1 MIARGCIFRAAAVD
15 MSMQRRFIST
25 TTQNLSRRAVVAR
38 APRLELVLY
47 RRLVRAVK
55 SLGPEEPAVLQAY
68 QYALADV
75 IMQLEKKSGT
85 DFREGFHKALKE
97 AARHPISPV
106 HRVQGFE
113 LLNIMAKRRRALSA
127 IRRWHELSN
136 DIQSGDIDLATGIA
150 VVAFAFDT
158 DADTAPSSAVNPE
171 AWRAPID
178 AIEARVNAFAD
189 SIAVSA
195 SQIIAKKGWQP
206 PPAPQEGS
214 HVSWNEL
221 EDGVRALVRAFHVS
235 ARMHGDQD
243 DYYNVMNSVAHRVI
257 ERRSGNPIT
266 LSALFL
272 TAARRVPGLSP
283 HLHPVNYP
291 YRFLVGVGS
300 GEDKRFIDCFE
311 GKILDKSDLRKYSL
325 ATPSSDGKE
334 LEPISPAWV
343 FIRMLYNLYLIHQR
357 VNDEDGIRCA
367 AAQMS
372 QLRECCGPV
381 PPSWQAP
388 GNNDCEDD

>member
-1 MIARGCIFRAAAVD
+1 VD
-15 MSMQRRFIST
+15 VSMQRRFIST
-25 TTQNLSRRAVVAR
+25 TTQKLSRRAVVAR

-47 RRLVRAVK
+47 RRLMRAVK

-75 IMQLEKKSGT
+75 MCKLEGTGLYKAGT
-85 DFREGFHKALKE
+85 DFREGFGKALKE

-127 IRRWHELSN
+127 IRRWHELSD

-150 VVAFAFDT
+150 VVAFAFDGD
-158 DADTAPSSAVNPE
+158 DADTVHSSGANPQS
-171 AWRAPID
+171 WRAPID

-189 SIAVSA
+189 SVAVSA

-206 PPAPQEGS
+206 PPEPREGS
-214 HVSWNEL
+214 HVPWIEL

-272 TAARRVPGLSP
+272 TAARRVPGLSD

-311 GKILDKSDLRKYSL
+311 GKILDKSDLRKNSL

-334 LEPISPAWV
+334 LEPITPAWV

-357 VNDEDGIRCA
+357 VNDENGVRCA

-388 GNNDCEDD
+388 GNDDCDDD